1 MPPDAISNLKADCNA
16 LFQSP
21 YPTLLHIFN
30 QRILVTLPHTSSIG
44 GLFLGGETGFLIGS
58 ASAER
63 TIIKDPETRAR
74 IEKAFQKFK
83 ADVLKKELQQLE
95 DGGSSFRLF

>member
-1 MPPDAISNLKADCNA
+1 M
-16 LFQSP
+16 
-21 YPTLLHIFN
+21 
-30 QRILVTLPHTSSIG
+30 R
-44 GLFLGGETGFLIGS
+44 GETGFLTGLV
-58 ASAER
+58 SAER
-63 TIIKDPETRAR
+63 AIIKDPETRAR